1 MKYYLIAGEASGD
14 LHGSNLIKELKR
26 INPTSTFRCW
36 GGDLMK
42 DQCNEFV
49 KHYEEFSYMGF
60 LEVIVNA
67 KKILN
72 YISLCK
78 KDIENYD
85 PDLIIYIDYPG
96 FNMKIAKWAKR
107 KSFINHFYI
116 SPKVWVWKE
125 SRVKKIKKVI
135 DKMYVILPFEK
146 DFYKNKHKY
155 EVDFVGHPL
164 LDAVH
169 NQKEFNK
176 KEFLAEN
183 KLSSKPVIALLP
195 GSRHQEISKL
205 LPLMLDVVSNFKDY
219 QIVIAGAPNKSIN
232 YYEKIITSNKEYF
245 GSIKVICNHTYDIL
259 RISSAAIVTSGTATL
274 ETALFKVPQVVCYK
288 TSMISYIIGRILIRN
303 LKYISLV
310 NIILDKHV
318 VKELIQ
324 SNCSK
329 DNLVIELQKILNKSN
344 RSLMLKEYELLHTK
358 LGGKGASKKTASNYI
373 FFLKQNILIFS

>member
-1 MKYYLIAGEASGD
+1 MKYYIIAGEASGD
-14 LHGSNLIKELKR
+14 LHGSNLIKELKK

-42 DQCNEFV
+42 SQCNELV

-78 KDIENYD
+78 KDIENYN

-107 KSFINHFYI
+107 KKFTNHFYI

-125 SRVKKIKKVI
+125 HRVRKIKRVI
-135 DKMYVILPFEK
+135 DKMYVILPFEEGY
-146 DFYKNKHKY
+146 YKNKHKY
-155 EVDFVGHPL
+155 KVDFVGHPL
-164 LDAVH
+164 LDAIDH
-169 NQKEFNK
+169 QKEFNK
-176 KEFLAEN
+176 QEFLNEN
-183 KLSSKPVIALLP
+183 KLTSMPVIALLP
-195 GSRHQEISKL
+195 GSRNQEINKL
-205 LPLMLDVVSNFKDY
+205 LPLMLDVVSNFNDY

-232 YYEKIITSNKEYF
+232 YYQKIILSNKEF
-245 GSIKVICNHTYDIL
+245 NGSIKVICNKTYDIL
-259 RISSAAIVTSGTATL
+259 KISSAAIVTSGTATL
-274 ETALFKVPQVVCYK
+274 EAALFKVPQVVCYK

-310 NIILDKHV
+310 NIILDKNV

-324 SNCSK
+324 SNCNK
-329 DNLVIELQKILNKSN
+329 DSLVIEFQKILNKSN
-344 RSLMLKEYELLHTK
+344 KSLMLKDYELLHKK
-358 LGGKGASKKTASNYI
+358 LGGKGASKKTAELINKY
-373 FFLKQNILIFS
+373 LKN